1 MSHGDAKTPAIGR
14 RLGCLAVLAAAF
26 SFSACAK
33 STPDVHQEWEDI
45 AAATGP
51 GRVAVV
57 NQSEKT
63 LTRLW
68 FSPSHSED
76 LWPGATPEGF
86 EALAPGASFEQ
97 EIPMGWWDV
106 WFEADDGSD
115 VLLYRTWFGNN
126 DRTDFLIEDG
136 WWNLGDWI
144 TEADEAVADPSAA
157 DAPATDTPG
166 EPLAP

>member
-1 MSHGDAKTPAIGR
+1 MNHGDAKTPAIGR
-14 RLGCLAVLAAAF
+14 RLACLAVLAAAF

-33 STPDVHQEWEDI
+33 NSPDVHEEWEDI

-51 GRVAVV
+51 GQVVVV
-57 NQSEKT
+57 NESEKT

-68 FSPSHSED
+68 FSPSHTED

-86 EALAPGASFEQ
+86 DALAPGATFEQ

-115 VLLYRTWFGNN
+115 VLLHRTWFGNN
-126 DRTDFLIEDG
+126 GPTNFVIEEG

-144 TEADEAVADPSAA
+144 TESDEAAEPAA
-157 DAPATDTPG
+157 DSAEPTAEPATDD
-166 EPLAP
+166 AP